1 MMDRAMML
9 GEVDAFDFQLAQ
21 DLGMSLGEVRRLPNR
36 EHMEWRSFYKVRAAM
51 EDLALRSKAGR

>member
-9 GEVDAFDFQLAQ
+9 GEVDTFDFVLAA
-21 DLGMSLGEVRRLPNR
+21 DLGMSLGQVRALPNR

-51 EDLALRSKAGR
+51 EDLHARSRQHG